1 MKSDNLSERIGR
13 RVDTPQ
19 RRDRSRSRDQDIRR
33 CPRYV
38 PATVTA
44 PAAAPAAAAP
54 ALAPLSL
61 SLSLSL
67 LLPESCSSSIE
78 SCSPVLRKNRNNC
91 ICCGVDMGD
100 SNARQYC
107 GKYVCD
113 NEWLLGI

>member
-1 MKSDNLSERIGR
+1 MKSDNTSERTGR
-13 RVDTPQ
+13 RVDAPQ

-38 PATVTA
+38 PDIATA
-44 PAAAPAAAAP
+44 PAAAAAAA
-54 ALAPLSL
+54 ALAP
-61 SLSLSL
+61 LSLSL